1 MTREAPGGDDVR
13 ADVRSPLRF
22 EPSAGHFHPVAPRI
36 GPFAGRHFLDTVWRH
51 TGGPDQVPVILAD
64 ERGEVVLTEAAGRVG
79 LLGHEDLVD
88 YRSPVGDAVDLL
100 AGEFRRLPASSELR
114 FDSLPAEAADVFV
127 TALSRARIGYRKVPH
142 TTTAVLRLP
151 DSFDEY
157 LAMIGKKERHET
169 RRKRRRFEASL
180 GPARLR
186 GFTECGPVVEEF
198 FRLHRMS
205 VGGKGRFMT
214 DRMAAMFR
222 GLLSGEGWRLDALYA
237 DGSSLAAAAIGYSDG
252 TGYYLYNSA
261 FDPAFRHASPGVVL
275 LSSLIQAAIEA
286 GLEVFDFLKGDE
298 TYKFRL
304 GARRR
309 SLFVVEGR
317 T

>member
-1 MTREAPGGDDVR
+1 MTREAPGGDGVVAEVR
-13 ADVRSPLRF
+13 DPLRF
-22 EPSAGHFHPVAPRI
+22 EPSAGHLLPVAPRI
-36 GPFAGRHFLDTVWRH
+36 GPFASRHFLDTVWRH
-51 TGGPDQVPVILAD
+51 TGAPDQVPVILGD
-64 ERGEVVLTEAAGRVG
+64 ERGEVVLTEAAGRIG

-88 YRSPVGDAVDLL
+88 YRSPVGEAVDLL
-100 AGEFRRLPASSELR
+100 AGEFRHLPASRELR
-114 FDSLPAEAADVFV
+114 FDSLPSEAADVFA
-127 TALSRARIGYRKVPH
+127 TALSQAGIGYRKVPH
-142 TTTAVLRLP
+142 TTTAVLGLP

-186 GFTECGPVVEEF
+186 GFTEYGPVVEEF

-205 VGGKGRFMT
+205 GGSKGRFMT

-222 GLLSGEGWRLDALYA
+222 GLLSGEGWRLDALYG
-237 DGSSLAAAAIGYSDG
+237 DDSGLAAAAIAYADG

-261 FDPAFRHASPGVVL
+261 FEPGFRHASPGVVL
-275 LSSLIQAAIEA
+275 LSELIRSAIEA

-304 GARRR
+304 GARKR